1 MQHRQDN
8 LLANR
13 NLLPGMV
20 SGQYAFRLSTFSP
33 VVRYFS
39 LLPCLCILSF
49 SSPAAMLSPG
59 DRSAIQ
65 QQQQQLLDENQRQR
79 DALERSAPL
88 TITPS
93 PETSAGTEGPCFT
106 VSRIVVSG

>member
-20 SGQYAFRLSTFSP
+20 SGQYAFRIRTLSQ

-39 LLPCLCILSF
+39 PPPLPLHSF
-49 SSPAAMLSPG
+49 
-59 DRSAIQ
+59 I
-65 QQQQQLLDENQRQR
+65 
-79 DALERSAPL
+79 
-88 TITPS
+88 
-93 PETSAGTEGPCFT
+93 F
-106 VSRIVVSG
+106 VSGSHAVSG

>member
-20 SGQYAFRLSTFSP
+20 SGQYAFRIRTLSQ

-106 VSRIVVSG
+106 VSRIVV

>member
-13 NLLPGMV
+13 TSFPGMV
-20 SGQYAFRLSTFSP
+20 SGQYAFRIRTLSQ

-49 SSPAAMLSPG
+49 SSPLCHRIDFKINSPA
-59 DRSAIQ
+59 SKVAIWV
-65 QQQQQLLDENQRQR
+65 
-79 DALERSAPL
+79 
-88 TITPS
+88 TPID
-93 PETSAGTEGPCFT
+93 
-106 VSRIVVSG
+106 SR